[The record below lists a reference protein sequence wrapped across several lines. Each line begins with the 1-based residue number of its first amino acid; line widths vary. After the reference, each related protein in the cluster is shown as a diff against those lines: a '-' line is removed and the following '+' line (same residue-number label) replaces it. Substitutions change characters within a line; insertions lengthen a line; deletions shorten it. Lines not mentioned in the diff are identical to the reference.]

1 MATISLCM
9 IVKNEEPVLERC
21 LDSICDLMDEIII
34 VDTGSTDSTKEIA
47 ARYTDKIYDFEWTGN
62 FAAARNYS
70 FSKAT
75 MEYIYCADADEVLD
89 ETNHTRFLHLKQS
102 LLPEIEIVQMYYRGQ
117 LQHGTVYNYDRELR
131 PKLYRRLR
139 SFRWIE
145 PIHECVC
152 LDPLVFDS
160 DIEILHLPQELHAGR
175 DLAIFE
181 SMINEGEI
189 LSKRL
194 RTFYAKELLLHG
206 THENYMIAKDFFQ
219 DILYSDNIDNEE
231 RKEALIILARAYR
244 MLDDAPS
251 FFKYILKN
259 IGLGLDCSEIFFEL
273 GQFYEQLSQYEEA
286 QIWYYNAVFESTAYL
301 NIHFSGD
308 YSLEGLARCYEAV
321 GLSEEAKR
329 YAELAKDWTPVEE
342 V

>member
-1 MATISLCM
+1 MASISLCM
-9 IVKNEEPVLERC
+9 IVKNEEKVLARC

-34 VDTGSTDSTKEIA
+34 VDTGSHDRTKEIA
-47 ARYTDKIYDFEWTGN
+47 ARYTDKIYDYSWQN
-62 FAAARNYS
+62 DFAAARNYS

-89 ETNHTRFLHLKQS
+89 EDNHRKFAQLKEA
-102 LLPEIEIVQMYYRGQ
+102 LLPEIEIVQMYYKGQ
-117 LQHGTVYNYDRELR
+117 LTHGSVYNYDRELR

-145 PIHECVC
+145 PVHECVC

-160 DIEILHLPQELHAGR
+160 DIEITHLPEESHANR

-181 SMINEGEI
+181 SMIFHGQI
-189 LSKRL
+189 LSRRL

-206 THENYMIAKDFFQ
+206 TKENFSIAKDFFQ
-219 DILYSDNIDNEE
+219 DMLYAQDLSQDEK
-231 RKEALIILARAYR
+231 KEALIILARAYR
-244 MLDDAPS
+244 LLEDTPS

-273 GQFYEQLSQYEEA
+273 GQFYEGCGQYEEA
-286 QIWYYNAVFESTAYL
+286 QIWYYNAVFESSAHL

-308 YSLEGLARCYEAV
+308 ESLKGLARCYHQV
-321 GLSEEAKR
+321 GLEEDAKQ
-329 YAELAKDWTPVEE
+329 YEELAKNWTPIED
-342 V
+342 